1 MTRYATTTNLV
12 RLGIRAEALSGVA
25 TAVQEEALDAASAVA
40 DGYLRARGYVL
51 PITAWSADLTRA
63 VAILAAFDLLVTRGF
78 DPARGNDQVM
88 QLRYEQAIAWF
99 RDVSAGR
106 AAVTG
111 GNTTPA
117 PVSGAGARSGDGGAR
132 VRSKPMRGW

>member
-12 RLGIRAEALSGVA
+12 HLGIRAEALSGVA

-78 DPARGNDQVM
+78 DPQAGADDVL
-88 QLRYEQAIAWF
+88 LRRVEMATTWL
-99 RDVSAGR
+99 RDVAAGH
-106 AAVTG
+106 VTPDL
-111 GNTTPA
+111 TDSTPSTDEA
-117 PVSGAGARSGDGGAR
+117 SGQTFCVTNPRRDWT
-132 VRSKPMRGW
+132 RGR